1 MIEAAKGLLN
11 ITIYSVDSEITT
23 ESDVGIAI
31 IQIMRMVK
39 CRDSSSNVVD
49 GSEDEL
55 TLWT

>member
-1 MIEAAKGLLN
+1 MIEAAKGLSN
-11 ITIYSVDSEITT
+11 ITIYSADSEITT

-55 TLWT
+55 TL

>member
-1 MIEAAKGLLN
+1 MIEAAKGLSN
-11 ITIYSVDSEITT
+11 ITIYSADSEITT
-23 ESDVGIAI
+23 ESDVGIVI

-55 TLWT
+55 TL